1 MAVVFSD
8 QFQKECEGRLGV
20 TKEAVMQVILQ
31 PEREQRLQSQGLT
44 IVMYSKRTDRF
55 MVIVTHLAGQEQ
67 VVDLAFSIKDE
78 LIETTKTTNPLPLLR
93 ALAQKTGL
101 EIKIGDRQGRFIY
114 NELIPI
120 ADRDLKKAMRVENPD
135 GHPLASLMWIRVREN
150 IMGPLAQCAM
160 ALCIDLQKYEEW
172 LGQN

>member
-8 QFQKECEGRLGV
+8 QLQKECEGRLGV
-20 TKEAVMQVILQ
+20 TKEAVMQAVSQ
-31 PEREQRLQSQGLT
+31 PDREQRLQSQGLT
-44 IVMYSKRTDRF
+44 IVMYSKRADRF
-55 MVIVTHLAGQEQ
+55 MIVVTHLSGQDQ
-67 VVDLAFSIKDE
+67 VVDLAFPIKND

-120 ADRDLKKAMRVENPD
+120 ADRDLKKVMRVENPD
-135 GHPLASLMWIRVREN
+135 SHPLVSLVWIRVREN
-150 IMGPLAQCAM
+150 VMGPLAQCAM
-160 ALCIDLQKYEEW
+160 AFCIDLQQYEGW